1 MRLTELKKGEKGV
14 ITRINGQGLL
24 RKRLS
29 EMGFIKGK
37 TIEAVRYA
45 PLESPVVYRILNSEI
60 AITPE
65 IASLIEITKKEL
77 PLQ

>member
-1 MRLTELKKGEKGV
+1 MKLTELKKGEKRI
-14 ITRINGQGLL
+14 ITML

-37 TIEAVRYA
+37 TVEAVRYA
-45 PLESPVVYRILNSEI
+45 PLGSPVVYRILNSEI
-60 AITPE
+60 AITPD

-77 PLQ
+77 PL

>member
-1 MRLTELKKGEKGV
+1 M
-14 ITRINGQGLL
+14 L

-37 TIEAVRYA
+37 TVEAVRYA
-45 PLESPVVYRILNSEI
+45 PLGSPVVYRILNSEI
-60 AITPE
+60 AITPD

-77 PLQ
+77 PL

>member
-1 MRLTELKKGEKGV
+1 MRLTELKKGDKGV
-14 ITRINGQGLL
+14 ITRINGHGLI

-45 PLESPVVYRILNSEI
+45 PLGSPVVYRILNSEV
-60 AITPE
+60 AITPD

>member
-1 MRLTELKKGEKGV
+1 MKLSELKKGENGIIKK
-14 ITRINGQGLL
+14 INGQGLL

-37 TIEAVRYA
+37 TIEAVRSA
-45 PLESPVVYRILNSEI
+45 PLGSPVVYRILNSEI

>member
-1 MRLTELKKGEKGV
+1 
-14 ITRINGQGLL
+14 
-24 RKRLS
+24 
-29 EMGFIKGK
+29 MGFIKGK
-37 TIEAVRYA
+37 TIEAVRSA
-45 PLESPVVYRILNSEI
+45 PLGSPVVYRILNSEI

>member
-1 MRLTELKKGEKGV
+1 MKLTELKKGEKGV

-37 TIEAVRYA
+37 TVEAVRYA
-45 PLESPVVYRILNSEI
+45 PLGSPVVYRTGYCFTDRNNQKRTTFVVKTNCYE
-60 AITPE
+60 A
-65 IASLIEITKKEL
+65 
-77 PLQ
+77 